1 MILNMYTADLYCPSY
16 HFWRSDFESYISSR
30 QLSGRHAKRSGLE
43 MYIANQ

>member
-1 MILNMYTADLYCPSY
+1 MLNQHFYY
-16 HFWRSDFESYISSR
+16 HCYHIKRSDFESYISSR